1 MTESLIS
8 VIDRLVQFA
17 DYYLDHDEAPEA
29 NDPQLLHAYIRGCLS
44 IPEEQVLPKSMIA
57 CFATIFL
64 NNEALLYRG
73 GSYAPENL
81 LAIFRSAERHYP
93 NDFADLVYRAVNA
106 RLHHRAV
113 NEWVDHEDLR
123 LEDMNWY
130 QVAIALE
137 IGAHRGFGAGGLA
150 DAVGGEELVPVHAR
164 VLVKAA
170 MIAHW
175 RGRMAGCSDG
185 CWGAGVAAKIV
196 LKMGKWMAGSGK
208 LYLKDAAAFSPF
220 CFFFALLFLL
230 RSFYEKCAASLF
242 PFGHYFDGCGLRNRF
257 SRIR

>member
-8 VIDRLVQFA
+8 VIDRLAQFA

-137 IGAHRGFGAGGLA
+137 SMARRAGW
-150 DAVGGEELVPVHAR
+150 D
-164 VLVKAA
+164 
-170 MIAHW
+170 
-175 RGRMAGCSDG
+175 GRYHDEAEWESF
-185 CWGAGVAAKIV
+185 K
-196 LKMGKWMAGSGK
+196 
-208 LYLKDAAAFSPF
+208 
-220 CFFFALLFLL
+220 
-230 RSFYEKCAASLF
+230 RSSVDRKSVV
-242 PFGHYFDGCGLRNRF
+242 
-257 SRIR
+257 